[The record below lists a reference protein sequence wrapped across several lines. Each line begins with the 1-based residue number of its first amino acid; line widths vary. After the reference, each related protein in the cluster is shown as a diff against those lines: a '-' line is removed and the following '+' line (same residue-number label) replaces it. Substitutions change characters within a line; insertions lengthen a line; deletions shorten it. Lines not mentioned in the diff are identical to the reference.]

1 MEPSSTFTSIGST
14 ATGTRQ
20 ARLEKKVS
28 HPRQL
33 GRLGGETLAA
43 LVGLLNPS
51 LFPPLRVAEHPLV
64 AQQVGQCGAGDA
76 AGAPQIKA
84 SGVAG

>member
-1 MEPSSTFTSIGST
+1 MEPSSTFTSIGYHCHQDK
-14 ATGTRQ
+14 GGQ
-20 ARLEKKVS
+20 GLEKKCR

-51 LFPPLRVAEHPLV
+51 LFHRSGWRSIHSLRSRLASAAPVMPLAPPR
-64 AQQVGQCGAGDA
+64 
-76 AGAPQIKA
+76 
-84 SGVAG
+84 